1 MVKAAALSFHGKKCI
16 LKNNA
21 LKNSF
26 KNYKK
31 RNSAWNLFLKNFRGE
46 KCYNTLIA
54 FVVPTFLIDII
65 FVLWDKLEKRCTL
78 TLSYRVDP
86 RDQFFVVSV

>member
-1 MVKAAALSFHGKKCI
+1 MEFI
-16 LKNNA
+16 
-21 LKNSF
+21 F
-26 KNYKK
+26 
-31 RNSAWNLFLKNFRGE
+31 KNFRGE

-65 FVLWDKLEKRCTL
+65 FVLWNKLEKRCTL